1 MNQANIIE
9 QQVLKKIT
17 PDQKDRLLLKE
28 TISALIKKVNE
39 QLIQHKQKA
48 SIELVGSTAK
58 DTYLKHNLDI
68 DLFIVFPSL
77 ESEEK
82 IAQITLQ
89 IGRKILE
96 DTEECYAEHPYIRG
110 NFLNY
115 KVELVPCYQITDA
128 SEKISAV
135 DRTPL
140 HTRYVKQHLS
150 EKQKQDVRLLKQFL
164 TGIGCYGAEAEIQ
177 GFSGY
182 LCELL
187 IIKYDSFH
195 NLLRHVKK
203 WKKGIKITLT
213 NHPIPKFEDP
223 LVFIDPVDRD
233 RNVGAAVVLQTFHRF
248 IMASKDYLHQPKE
261 TFFFPKQT
269 KPWSLH
275 QIEKTL
281 NKQQATYIGIKFE
294 KPKIIK
300 ENLYPQIRK
309 ACTAI
314 KKQSTEKEF
323 SIHDI
328 RFHVENTSSLI
339 YIIIKTSE
347 KPLSE
352 TFTHKGPPIKLK
364 KNTKEFIDK
373 WKDNPA
379 TVKPPFQ
386 ENGRTYVTVKREYR
400 YLKNYLKDN
409 LSLFSLGK
417 HLDAI
422 VDNKYEV
429 LSLNDLIKPE
439 LQLFWT
445 YYLEDKKPWERE

>member
-1 MNQANIIE
+1 MNQPNTIE
-9 QQVLKKIT
+9 REVLKKIT
-17 PDQKDRLLLKE
+17 PAKKDRMKLEK
-28 TISALIKKVNE
+28 TITALIKKVNE
-39 QLIQHKQKA
+39 NLIKHQQKA
-48 SIELVGSTAK
+48 LIELVGSTAK
-58 DTYLKHNLDI
+58 DTYLKDNLDI
-68 DLFIVFPSL
+68 DLFIIYPPI
-77 ESEEK
+77 ETEEK
-82 IAQITLQ
+82 IAQTTLQ
-89 IGRKILE
+89 IGRNILN

-110 NFLNY
+110 DFLGF

-140 HTRYVKQHLS
+140 HTKYVKKHLE

-187 IIKYDSFH
+187 IIKFHSFH
-195 NLLRHVKK
+195 NLLSHVKK

-213 NHPIPKFEDP
+213 DHPIPDFEDP
-223 LVFIDPVDRD
+223 LVFIDPVDKD
-233 RNVGAAVVLQTFHRF
+233 RNVAAAVVLQTFQRF
-248 IMASKDYLHQPKE
+248 ITASNDYLHQPKE

-269 KPWSLH
+269 KPWSLN
-275 QIEKTL
+275 QIKKTL
-281 NKQQATYIGIKFE
+281 NKQEASYIGIKFE

-314 KKQSTEKEF
+314 QKQSIEEEF
-323 SIHDI
+323 SIYDI
-328 RFHVENTSSLI
+328 RFYIDNKSNLI

-352 TFTHKGPPIKLK
+352 TFAHRGPPIKLK
-364 KNTKEFIDK
+364 KNTKEFIEK

-379 TVKPPFQ
+379 TVKPPVQ
-386 ENGRTYVTVKREYR
+386 QNGRTFVTVKREYR
-400 YLKNYLKDN
+400 YIKNYLQDN
-409 LSLFSLGK
+409 LPLFSLGK

-422 VDNKYEV
+422 VYNKYEI
-429 LSLNDLIKPE
+429 LSLNELIKPD
-439 LQLFWT
+439 LQMFWT
-445 YYLEDKKPWERE
+445 SYLEDKKPWER